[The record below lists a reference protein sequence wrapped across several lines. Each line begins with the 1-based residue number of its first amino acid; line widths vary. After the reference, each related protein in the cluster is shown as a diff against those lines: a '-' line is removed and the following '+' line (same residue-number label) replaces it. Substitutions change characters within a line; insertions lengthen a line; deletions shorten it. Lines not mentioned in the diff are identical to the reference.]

1 MRIPIGVEKILL
13 NVIFFITQ
21 ICRDRT
27 RINLI
32 YCIFIIIICYQVN
45 DQLLYIV
52 HQKQILKRYI
62 IINMKNIIMSFKHYK
77 IKTLKLGVTV
87 FRQNNPRPLSP

>member
-13 NVIFFITQ
+13 NVVFFITQ

-32 YCIFIIIICYQVN
+32 LCIFIIIICYQVN

-52 HQKQILKRYI
+52 HQKNKILKRYI
-62 IINMKNIIMSFKHYK
+62 IINMKNIIMFFKHYK
-77 IKTLKLGVTV
+77 INTKIGRNC
-87 FRQNNPRPLSP
+87 FSPK